1 MELSIMQ
8 AYVEA
13 FDMLRNGAPEALPEA
28 ERFNLDIADIAE
40 VWRRGGVIASWLL
53 DLLPSALASDRSL
66 DACCGFGEDAR
77 EGRWTGQAA
86 IAEVVPARSAVL
98 FARFLSP
105 RFAEKSLSAIGFGRP
120 KALQP

>member
-1 MELSIMQ
+1 MP

-13 FDMLRNGAPEALPEA
+13 FDMLRNVGPEALPEA
-28 ERFNLDIADIAE
+28 ERCNLDIADIAE

-53 DLLPSALASDRSL
+53 DLLPSALASDPSL
-66 DACCGFGEDAR
+66 DAYCGFGEDTG

-86 IAEVVPARSAVL
+86 IGKAAALAVAL

-105 RFAEKSLSAIGFGRP
+105 RFGEKSLSAIGFARP
-120 KALQP
+120 KARRP